1 MNQLSDEIIALS
13 DEYVL
18 GLLSPSET
26 ALLEAVMA
34 RDIELAKRVGS
45 FRDRLLPLD
54 LSAAPVD
61 LPREFGLQLNEQ
73 LNTHAQLGAMHT
85 YANLSAEPANLTVAP
100 KKWAA
105 GLMAASIAGL
115 VVGIGFAWMQP
126 TPMPQ
131 VVAVLLDAAGVP
143 QAVVDDYGDDTAT
156 VRFVADIPVPT
167 DRTLQVW
174 TLPSVDM
181 GPMSL
186 GVLSGVEATQL
197 SFADL
202 PDPSA
207 KQLYEV
213 TLEPL
218 GGSPTG
224 RPTGP
229 IIAKGYSVGQT

>member
-13 DEYVL
+13 DEYAL
-18 GLLSPSET
+18 GLLSPNET
-26 ALLEAVMA
+26 VLLEAIMA
-34 RDIELAKRVGS
+34 RDIELAQRVGS
-45 FRDRLLPLD
+45 LRDRLLPLD

-61 LPREFGLQLNEQ
+61 LPDEFGKQLSER
-73 LNTHAQLGAMHT
+73 LNTHAQLSAIHRHT
-85 YANLSAEPANLTVAP
+85 DLPAVPANLTVAP
-100 KKWAA
+100 KRWAA

-115 VVGIGFAWMQP
+115 VVGFGFAWMQP

-131 VVAVLLDAAGVP
+131 VVAVLLDADGVP

-186 GVLSGVEATQL
+186 GVLNGVAATQL
-197 SFADL
+197 SFDDL
-202 PDPSA
+202 PDPGA

-213 TLEPL
+213 TVEPL

-229 IIAKGYSVGQT
+229 IVAKGYSVEQT